1 MRWLKMKFMS
11 LKFIWNVNLVT
22 KKMNADIHVFLVE
35 KNSTHLRKVI
45 KLNLCQEPVIDAV
58 LLR

>member
-35 KNSTHLRKVI
+35 KNSTLRREVI

-58 LLR
+58 LLL